1 MFDIFSL
8 LVGSVP
14 LFWGA
19 NLLVDSS
26 AKLVKRTRVTNFF
39 VGLTV
44 VAFGTS
50 SPEMTVNIIAAIK
63 HDNFITTG
71 NVLGSNI
78 FNISFVL
85 TTVALVSTLIIK
97 TRAVRFE
104 TISVFLIGIVLL
116 FISNDKRIL
125 HNQFNVISRWEGVAL
140 LGLFLTFLVILMRV
154 VVKKDPSEPVDRSI
168 SKTRELIKLLMG
180 LGLLIAGAQL
190 IIYSAQNLADYLN
203 ISERIVALVFISIG
217 TSLPELAT
225 AIIAIR
231 KGNTE
236 IIFGNLVGSTVF
248 NGLFVLGVSALIYP
262 IRVNAGIQQDLIVHL
277 IVSTLLLG
285 FLLSPLMRKL
295 NGALLLLIYF
305 SYIFYLFVLMN

>member
-8 LVGSVP
+8 LIGFIP

-26 AKLVKRTRVTNFF
+26 TRLVQRTRVTNFF

-50 SPEMTVNIIAAIK
+50 SPEMTVNVMAAIK

-71 NVLGSNI
+71 NILGSNV
-78 FNISFVL
+78 FNISFIL
-85 TTVALVSTLIIK
+85 ATVALVSTLIIK
-97 TRAVRFE
+97 TRAVRIE
-104 TISVFLIGIVLL
+104 TISVFIIAIVLL
-116 FISNDKRIL
+116 FISNDKKIF
-125 HNQFNVISRWEGVAL
+125 NSDFNVISRWEGAAL
-140 LGLFLTFLVILMRV
+140 LGMFLIFLIVLMRV
-154 VVKKDPSEPVDRSI
+154 VVKKDPSEQIDHSI
-168 SKTRELIKLLMG
+168 SKAREVIKLLMG

-262 IRVNAGIQQDLIVHL
+262 IRVNAGIQQDLMVHL
-277 IVSTLLLG
+277 IVSALLLA
-285 FLLSPLMRKL
+285 FLLTPLVKKV
-295 NGALLLLIYF
+295 NGGLLLLIYF
-305 SYIFYLFVLMN
+305 SYIFYLFVGYH